1 MILVLIEPLRI
12 NVVATGHVT
21 TGIKRLWSTLD
32 LSPLKDIATD
42 HVLSSI
48 ISVAFSFD
56 SQDLYASFND
66 KFLVILARSPKSDSN
81 NSQERPTT

>member
-21 TGIKRLWSTLD
+21 TGIKRLWSTLY
-32 LSPLKDIATD
+32 LSPHKDIATD

-48 ISVAFSFD
+48 ISVVMTWRDISLEMMSKA
-56 SQDLYASFND
+56 
-66 KFLVILARSPKSDSN
+66 
-81 NSQERPTT
+81 